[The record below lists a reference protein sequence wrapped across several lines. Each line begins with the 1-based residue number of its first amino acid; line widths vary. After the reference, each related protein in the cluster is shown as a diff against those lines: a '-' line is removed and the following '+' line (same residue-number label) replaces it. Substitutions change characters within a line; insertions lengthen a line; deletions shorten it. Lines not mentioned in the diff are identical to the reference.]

1 MATTVRTLQNFIG
14 GAWAESTGE
23 NVRQIVSP
31 VTGETLAEV
40 PDASADDIA
49 SAARAAREAQPKWAA
64 LSAWDRAAVC
74 HAIADLIDERR
85 EDMARELTLEQGKPY
100 TAEALGDIEETAEN
114 FRIAAEDAKRMESAI
129 IPSQDVN
136 KRILTFRKP
145 NGVYAAITPWNFPT
159 LIPVELIAP
168 GIAAGNTIV
177 MKPSEWTPI
186 AMATFMQAMA
196 DAGLPE
202 GVVNVVYGGGEVGER
217 LITDENV
224 DCIGFVGSH
233 TTAEKIVRAIGLKRS
248 LIEASGNGPVI
259 VCDDA
264 DLEAAAKGA
273 VFGGFFCAG
282 QVCCATERVL
292 VDRNVHD
299 DFLAAVMK
307 EAEAWKLGD
316 PYDDETLVGP
326 MNNEPTAQKMDR
338 HLEDALEKGA
348 TIVAGGGRDSDR
360 PTNLYYQ
367 PTVVDG
373 VGVDTLIN
381 HDETFGPIVPVIT
394 VSGDDEA
401 LAVANDSHLGPA
413 GRRLHEEPQA
423 GLPLPRQP
431 AGRQRRRERL
441 DRLLG
446 GARAVRRRLRDSQRL
461 GPDRRALHDA
471 RHDRP
476 EDGRARRRRPGLRY
490 AALLALAV
498 LDAAGTVLAPT
509 CRQLGEWTSTGR
521 RRRRRAGRVRAA
533 SANPADWHY
542 MRARAVRRAPQ
553 AGLRKPKITRSGS
566 RRGRAWLETRSAGDG

>member
-14 GAWAESTGE
+14 GDWTDSTGD

-40 PDASADDIA
+40 PDAGPEDIA

-64 LSAWDRAAVC
+64 LSAWERATVC

-85 EDMARELTLEQGKPY
+85 EEMARELTLEQGKPY
-100 TAEALGDIEETAEN
+100 AAEAIPDMEETAEN
-114 FRIAAEDAKRMESAI
+114 FRIAAEDVKRMETAI

-202 GVVNVVYGGGEVGER
+202 GIVNVVYGGGEVGER

-224 DCIGFVGSH
+224 DCVGFVGSH
-233 TTAEKIVRAIGLKRS
+233 TTAEKIVRAAGLKRS

-259 VCDDA
+259 VCEDA
-264 DLEAAAKGA
+264 DLDAAAKGA
-273 VFGGFFCAG
+273 VYGGFFCAG

-292 VDRNVHD
+292 VDRNIHD
-299 DFLAAVMK
+299 DFLAAVVK
-307 EAEAWKLGD
+307 EAEGWKLGD
-316 PYDDETLVGP
+316 PYDDDTLVGP

-348 TIVAGGGRDSDR
+348 EIVLGGSRDGGH
-360 PTNLYYQ
+360 PTRLYYQ

-381 HDETFGPIVPVIT
+381 RDETFGPIVPLIT
-394 VSGDDEA
+394 VDGDDEA
-401 LAVANDSHLGPA
+401 LAVANDSYLGLQA
-413 GRRLHEEPQA
+413 AVYTRSLKRAFTYLDNLRVGNVVVNDSTDYWEAHEPF
-423 GLPLPRQP
+423 
-431 AGRQRRRERL
+431 
-441 DRLLG
+441 G
-446 GARAVRRRLRDSQRL
+446 G
-461 GPDRRALHDA
+461 
-471 RHDRP
+471 
-476 EDGRARRRRPGLRY
+476 
-490 AALLALAV
+490 
-498 LDAAGTVLAPT
+498 AAGTRTGWGRIGGRYTMLDMTDLKTVVLDV
-509 CRQLGEWTSTGR
+509 G
-521 RRRRRAGRVRAA
+521 
-533 SANPADWHY
+533 
-542 MRARAVRRAPQ
+542 
-553 AGLRKPKITRSGS
+553 GL
-566 RRGRAWLETRSAGDG
+566 D